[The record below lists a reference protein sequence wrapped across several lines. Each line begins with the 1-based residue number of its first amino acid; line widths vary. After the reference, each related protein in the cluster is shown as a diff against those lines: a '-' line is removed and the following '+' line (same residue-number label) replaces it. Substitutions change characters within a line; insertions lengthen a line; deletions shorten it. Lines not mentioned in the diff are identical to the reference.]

1 MHKEEAQRIIAA
13 ELAKFRAQPY
23 ENLANIID
31 KPICYETSGP
41 TGLIYQIE
49 IQAFWDDKPQ
59 GNMRV
64 MGSIDDGGI
73 RAFFPLSLDFIKSP
87 PDEFR

>member
-1 MHKEEAQRIIAA
+1 MHQEEAQRIIAA
-13 ELAKFRAQPY
+13 ELAKYRDQPY
-23 ENLANIID
+23 GDLAQYID
-31 KPICYETSGP
+31 NPICYETAGP

-49 IQAFWDDKPQ
+49 IQAFWDDKPN
-59 GNMRV
+59 GNIRV

-73 RAFFPLSLDFIKSP
+73 RAFFPWSNDFIKSP